1 MKNNYNGC
9 FGLPGLPKW
18 LPRDPKANPRA
29 LLMFFLLLLLLPLLR
44 FLLLPLLVFI
54 FRFILLLL
62 LLRLFLLLKCFLG
75 VDAIYC

>member
-44 FLLLPLLVFI
+44 FLLLLLFI
-54 FRFILLLL
+54 FRFLFLLLL
-62 LLRLFLLLKCFLG
+62 LLLLLLLKCFLG